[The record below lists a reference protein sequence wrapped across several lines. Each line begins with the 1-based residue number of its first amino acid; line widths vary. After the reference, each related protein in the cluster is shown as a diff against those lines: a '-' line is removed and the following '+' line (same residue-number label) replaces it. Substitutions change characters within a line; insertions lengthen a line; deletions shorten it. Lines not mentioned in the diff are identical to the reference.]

1 VPGLVDGASFGPY
14 RIVAQLGRGGMASV
28 YRAYEPV
35 LDRYVALK
43 VLPTE
48 FISEAGFAQRFEREA
63 KVIAR
68 LEHPNIIP
76 IFNYG
81 IEPAGRIPWMAMRL
95 IAGGSLSSRL
105 TDSRPPHDDIVT
117 IISAVAEALQYA
129 HGNGVIH
136 RDVKPPNILLD
147 ESGGIYLAD
156 FGIARMVEGT
166 SALTQ
171 AGMLTGT
178 PQYMAPEQAVGG
190 TVDHRCDIYALGVV
204 AYQMLV
210 GTVPFTADTP
220 IAVLMKQVSDPVPVP
235 APDIV
240 PEPMMRPVLKCMAK
254 KPEDRWQS
262 ATDFAR
268 ALRQGRAESDTT
280 LQPLPTTPHGQVATA
295 APTPGSLSTRPTA
308 VATEAPAIASP
319 PTRRRASLTAVLSLV
334 GAVSVAS
341 IFVGAWIILRPRP
354 APAGNTSSTVSEP
367 SPAAAPAIPVLPGR
381 AALAIDLEVV
391 QAVGAVADVL
401 FVQFDL
407 DGRTVKELSL
417 TFPPDLQPLQRAS
430 VILEGLSTGS
440 HRLLVMVSSQR
451 GMPADAVQ
459 SEEELSLIDGINR
472 LPVHISFVGHD
483 DSTIQFH

>member
-1 VPGLVDGASFGPY
+1 
-14 RIVAQLGRGGMASV
+14 MASV

-48 FISEAGFAQRFEREA
+48 FISEAGFAHRFEREA

-76 IFNYG
+76 IFSYG

-105 TDSRPPHDDIVT
+105 TDSRPSHDDIVT

-129 HGNGVIH
+129 HGKGVIH

-220 IAVLMKQVSDPVPVP
+220 IAVLMKQISDPIPVP
-235 APDIV
+235 APETV
-240 PEPMMRPVLKCMAK
+240 PERMMHPVLKCLAK

-268 ALRQGRAESDTT
+268 ALEEGRVQSADTQEPANT
-280 LQPLPTTPHGQVATA
+280 RKDVQSAVPPAATVVRRSVP
-295 APTPGSLSTRPTA
+295 APK
-308 VATEAPAIASP
+308 ATI
-319 PTRRRASLTAVLSLV
+319 RRRFGPL
-334 GAVSVAS
+334 GVSVALA
-341 IFVGAWIILRPRP
+341 GALGLSLLIGSVWLVHRSVTARD
-354 APAGNTSSTVSEP
+354 SRP
-367 SPAAAPAIPVLPGR
+367 SPGATPSTLGPTALGTPS
-381 AALAIDLEVV
+381 LAIDLQVT
-391 QAVGAVADVL
+391 QAVGAVTDAL
-401 FVQFDL
+401 SLRFEI
-407 DGRTVKELSL
+407 DGQNVRELSL
-417 TFPPDLQPLQRAS
+417 RFPADEQPVRRES
-430 VILEGLSTGS
+430 VTIEGLSTGS
-440 HRLLVMVSSQR
+440 HHLHVVVRPEGSPPSSDIVH
-451 GMPADAVQ
+451 GDKDLNLAEGV
-459 SEEELSLIDGINR
+459 NR
-472 LPVHISFVGHD
+472 LPVNVFVGP
-483 DSTIQFH
+483 DSVFQFQ